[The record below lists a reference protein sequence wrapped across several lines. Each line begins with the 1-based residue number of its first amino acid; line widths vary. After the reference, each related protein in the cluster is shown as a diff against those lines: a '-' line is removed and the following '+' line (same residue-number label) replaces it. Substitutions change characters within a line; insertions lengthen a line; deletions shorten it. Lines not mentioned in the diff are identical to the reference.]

1 MTETPTPRLSVIIP
15 AHDEAGRIGA
25 CLRALFAS
33 DPVPGGAEAIVVANG
48 CADAT
53 AAEARATQDA
63 AGDWS
68 LTVLDRLQP
77 GKTAALAAGEAQAR
91 GAILAYLDADVIVSP
106 SLCAEIAATLA
117 PEIATYASGHVT
129 IPEPA
134 SRLSRLYT
142 RFWRRVPFFQD
153 GVPGCGFFAMT
164 RAGRA
169 RWGDWPDIISD
180 DTFAR
185 LHFAPSERH
194 AVSAP
199 YSWPVVEG
207 WAALVRVRRRQDA
220 GVAEIARRFP
230 ALMAN
235 DDPRPGARRRLLRA
249 VLARPVAATVYAAV
263 RLAARL
269 RPARGWARGR

>member
-1 MTETPTPRLSVIIP
+1 VTETPPPRLSVIIP
-15 AHDEAGRIGA
+15 AHNEAGRIGA

-53 AAEARATQDA
+53 AAEARATRDA
-63 AGDWS
+63 AGDWP
-68 LTVLDRLQP
+68 LTVLDRPQP
-77 GKTAALAAGEAQAR
+77 GKTAALAVGEAQAR

-106 SLCAEIAATLA
+106 PLCAEIATTLA
-117 PEIATYASGHVT
+117 PDTPAYASGRVT

-134 SRLSRLYT
+134 SRMSRLYAH
-142 RFWRRVPFFQD
+142 FWREVPFFHT
-153 GVPGCGFFAMT
+153 GVPGCGLFAVN

-169 RWGDWPDIISD
+169 RWDDWPEIISD

-220 GVAEIARRFP
+220 GVAEITRRFP

-235 DDPRPGARRRLLRA
+235 DDPRSCARRRLLRA
-249 VLARPVAATVYAAV
+249 ALTRPAAATVYAAV